1 MKEIIRILR
10 QQLVLCQQLQ
20 LLVHQQ
26 RELLKGH
33 STADISEFARKM
45 EPLLLELGRLD
56 KQQKQQLA
64 ESSARTMAELL
75 ERQPASV
82 ERSLAAQLLEKLQ
95 RTMQDTRE
103 EGRKNDMLLQRNMEF
118 IDYTINVLNQ
128 TTADAVYAPPGAAA
142 QAVRP
147 RKMFDAS
154 I

>member
-1 MKEIIRILR
+1 MKDIIRILR
-10 QQLVLCQQLQ
+10 QQLVLCQQLNSI
-20 LLVHQQ
+20 VHQQ

-33 STADISEFARKM
+33 GAADTSGFAKKM
-45 EPLLLELGRLD
+45 EPLLLELGKLD

-64 ESSARTMAELL
+64 QSSASTMAELL
-75 ERQPASV
+75 GRQPASV
-82 ERSLAAQLLEKLQ
+82 ERSLAEQLLEKLQ
-95 RTMQDTRE
+95 RIMQDTRE
-103 EGRKNDMLLQRNMEF
+103 EGRKNDVLLRRNMEF

-128 TTADAVYAPPGAAA
+128 TTTDAAYAPPGAAA

>member
-20 LLVHQQ
+20 SIVHQQ
-26 RELLKGH
+26 RELLKER
-33 STADISEFARKM
+33 SAADTSEFAKKM
-45 EPLLLELGRLD
+45 EPLLLELGKLD

-64 ESSARTMAELL
+64 QGSARTMAELL
-75 ERQPASV
+75 GRQPASV
-82 ERSLAAQLLEKLQ
+82 ERSLAVQLLQKTQ
-95 RTMQDTRE
+95 RIMQDTRE
-103 EGRKNDMLLQRNMEF
+103 EGRKNDVLLRRNMEF

>member
-1 MKEIIRILR
+1 MKEIIRIVR

-64 ESSARTMAELL
+64 QSSARTMAELL

-128 TTADAVYAPPGAAA
+128 TTADATYAPPGAAA

-147 RKMFDAS
+147 KKMFDAS

>member
-1 MKEIIRILR
+1 MKEIIRIVR